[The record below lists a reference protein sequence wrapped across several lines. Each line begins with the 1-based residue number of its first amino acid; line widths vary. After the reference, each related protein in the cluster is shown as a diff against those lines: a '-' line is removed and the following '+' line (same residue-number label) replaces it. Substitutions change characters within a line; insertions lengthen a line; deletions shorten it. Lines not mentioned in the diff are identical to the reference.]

1 MLIIERL
8 EENIAVIENDGKRF
22 EVSRDKLPKKVRE
35 GDILKESDGSYEI
48 DREKTESRRKEILK
62 LQNSLW
68 S

>member
-8 EENIAVIENDGKRF
+8 EENIAVVEDGSKRF
-22 EVSRDKLPKKVRE
+22 EVSRDKLPKNVCE
-35 GDILKESDGSYEI
+35 GDVLKESDGSYEI